1 MERAS
6 EEIKWKH
13 RADVRVQI
21 RKDSQLNAVSEGSAI
36 QALRKTRAYTYAQ

>member
-21 RKDSQLNAVSEGSAI
+21 RKDSQLNAVSEGNVT
-36 QALRKTRAYTYAQ
+36 QAQRKTREKNYSQ